1 VTDIADREKAMGL
14 RALVV
19 GAGSAGEGHAMAL
32 QQAGVE
38 VVGIASRTAAVVE
51 TLAARLGIAVASTDW
66 RRALA
71 DLAPDIVAVATPG
84 DTHAAIIDAAL
95 ERRAHLYVDKPFAPT
110 AAEARRLWAA
120 VRKAGVCSAYAATS
134 NYQPSALLARAL
146 IAEGAIGELLE
157 VEFVSHYH
165 WHERLPYGWP
175 HRLADG
181 GGRLNNNFTHKLAI
195 AESVCRGETLAVAGE
210 TRNDLKRAPIVP
222 FPHDFRDW
230 TRALVPVEQARAA
243 SWGEVDSD
251 WSYTV
256 LARIGASGADPE
268 DAVSATFRHS
278 CLRKGK
284 HQDYVAFYG
293 RTGTVHVDQAYCQG
307 DVHLWREGEEGFS
320 VVPMR
325 PDILAALP
333 RVDAQPHWHE
343 SWIVPARAW
352 NALAR
357 DFVAAIEGRPH
368 APFFT
373 LADGWRHQE
382 VIDAVRA
389 RAGWSRL
396 PADCG

>member
-1 VTDIADREKAMGL
+1 MAL
-14 RALVV
+14 RAMVV

-38 VVGIASRTAAVVE
+38 VVAIASRTGPVVE
-51 TLAARLGIAVASTDW
+51 ALAGRLGIPVASTDW
-66 RRALA
+66 RATLA
-71 DLAPDIVAVATPG
+71 ATAPDIVAVATPG
-84 DTHAAIIDAAL
+84 DTHGVIIDAAL
-95 ERRAHLYVDKPFAPT
+95 ECRAHLYVDKPFAPT
-110 AAEARRLWAA
+110 AAEARRLWRA
-120 VRKAGVCSAYAATS
+120 VRAAGVASAYAATS
-134 NYQPSALLARAL
+134 NYQPSALLARDL
-146 IAEGAIGELLE
+146 IAEGAIGDLLE

-195 AESVCRGETLAVAGE
+195 AESVCRGVTLAVAGE
-210 TRNDLKRAPIVP
+210 TRNDLRRAPIVP
-222 FPHDFRDW
+222 FPHDFREW
-230 TRALVPVEQARAA
+230 TRALVPEAQARAA

-256 LARIGASGADPE
+256 LARIGAPGSDPE
-268 DAVSATFRHS
+268 DAVSVTFRHS

-284 HQDYVAFYG
+284 HRDHVAFYG
-293 RTGTVHVDQAYCQG
+293 RTGTIHVDEAYCQG

-325 PDILAALP
+325 PEILARLP
-333 RVDAQPHWHE
+333 RVDVQPHWQE

-368 APFFT
+368 DPFFT
-373 LADGWRHQE
+373 LADGCRHQE
-382 VIDAVRA
+382 TIDAVRA

-396 PADCG
+396 PGAAEI

>member
-1 VTDIADREKAMGL
+1 MGL

-38 VVGIASRTAAVVE
+38 VAGIASRTRPVVE
-51 TLAARLGIAVASTDW
+51 ALAARLGIAVASTDW
-66 RRALA
+66 RRALD

-84 DTHAAIIDAAL
+84 DTHAAIVDAAL
-95 ERRAHLYVDKPFAPT
+95 ARRAHLYVDKPVAPT
-110 AAEARRLWAA
+110 AAEARRMWRA
-120 VRKAGVCSAYAATS
+120 VRAAGVTSAYAATS

-146 IAEGAIGELLE
+146 IAEGAIGDLLE
-157 VEFVSHYH
+157 AEFVSHYH
-165 WHERLPYGWP
+165 WHERLPHGWP

-195 AESVCRGETLAVAGE
+195 AESVCRGVTLAVAGE

-230 TRALVPVEQARAA
+230 TRALVPAEQARDAA
-243 SWGEVDSD
+243 WGEVDSD

-256 LARIGASGADPE
+256 LARIGPPGSDPGE
-268 DAVSATFRHS
+268 AVSVTFRHS
-278 CLRKGK
+278 CLRKGR

-293 RTGTVHVDQAYCQG
+293 RTGTIHVDEAYCQG
-307 DVHLWREGEEGFS
+307 DVHLWREGEPGFS

-325 PDILAALP
+325 PEIPAGLP
-333 RVDAQPHWHE
+333 RVDVQPHWQPGW
-343 SWIVPARAW
+343 SVPARAW

-373 LADGWRHQE
+373 LEDGWRHQE

-389 RAGWSRL
+389 RAGWHRL
-396 PADCG
+396 PADAG

>member
-1 VTDIADREKAMGL
+1 MTL
-14 RALVV
+14 RAIVV

-38 VVGIASRTAAVVE
+38 VVAIASRTKTVVE
-51 TLAARLGIAVASTDW
+51 ALAARLGIREASTDW
-66 RRALA
+66 RATLA
-71 DLAPDIVAVATPG
+71 RVAPDIVAVATPG
-84 DTHAAIIDAAL
+84 DTHGEIIDAAL
-95 ERRAHLYVDKPFAPT
+95 GVRAHLYVDKPFAPT
-110 AAEARRLWAA
+110 AAEARRLWRA
-120 VRKAGVCSAYAATS
+120 VRAADVRSAYAATS
-134 NYQPSALLARAL
+134 NYQPSAMLARAL

-195 AESVCRGETLAVAGE
+195 AESVCGGVALAVAGE

-230 TRALVPVEQARAA
+230 TKALVPLEQARAA
-243 SWGEVDSD
+243 PWGEVDSD

-256 LARIGASGADPE
+256 LARIGGQGTDPAN
-268 DAVSATFRHS
+268 AVSATFRHS

-284 HQDYVAFYG
+284 LRDYVAFYG
-293 RTGTVHVDQAYCQG
+293 RDGTIHVDEAYCQG
-307 DVHLWREGEEGFS
+307 AVHLWREGDEGFAE
-320 VVPMR
+320 VPMR
-325 PDILAALP
+325 REILASLP
-333 RVDAQPHWHE
+333 DVDVQPHWHE
-343 SWIVPARAW
+343 SWAVPARAW

-373 LADGWRHQE
+373 LEDGRRHQE
-382 VIDAVRA
+382 VIEAVRA
-389 RAGWSRL
+389 RAGWSAI
-396 PADCG
+396 PVD

>member
-1 VTDIADREKAMGL
+1 MAL
-14 RALVV
+14 RAMVV

-32 QQAGVE
+32 RQAGAE
-38 VVGIASRTAAVVE
+38 VVAIASRTRAVVDA
-51 TLAARLGIAVASTDW
+51 LAARLAIPVASTDW
-66 RRALA
+66 RATLA
-71 DLAPDIVAVATPG
+71 ELGPDIVAVATPG
-84 DTHAAIIDAAL
+84 DSHAEIIDAAL
-95 ERRAHLYVDKPFAPT
+95 AVRAHLYVDKPFAPT
-110 AAEARRLWAA
+110 AAEARRLWRA
-120 VRKAGVCSAYAATS
+120 VRDANVHSAYAATS
-134 NYQPSALLARAL
+134 NYQPSAMLARAL

-157 VEFVSHYH
+157 AEFVSHYH

-195 AESVCRGETLAVAGE
+195 AESVCRGVTLAVAGE

-222 FPHDFRDW
+222 FPHDFRVW
-230 TRALVPVEQARAA
+230 TQALVPPEQARAA
-243 SWGEVDSD
+243 SWGVVDSD

-256 LARIGASGADPE
+256 LVRIGAPDGDPE
-268 DAVSATFRHS
+268 GAVSVTFRHS

-293 RTGTVHVDQAYCQG
+293 RTGTIHVDQAYCQG

-325 PDILAALP
+325 ADILSALP
-333 RVDAQPHWHE
+333 AVDRQPHWHE
-343 SWIVPARAW
+343 SWMVPARAW

-357 DFVAAIEGRPH
+357 DFVAAIEGRAH

-382 VIDAVRA
+382 TIDAVRA
-389 RAGWSRL
+389 RLGWSPL
-396 PADCG
+396 PSSAG

>member
-1 VTDIADREKAMGL
+1 MAL

-19 GAGSAGEGHAMAL
+19 GAGSAGEGRSAAL

-38 VVGIASRTAAVVE
+38 IVAIASRTAAVVRRV
-51 TLAARLGIAVASTDW
+51 ADRLGIAVASTDW
-66 RRALA
+66 RASLA
-71 DLAPDIVAVATPG
+71 ELKPDIVAVATPG
-84 DTHAAIIDAAL
+84 DSHAEIIDASLAQG
-95 ERRAHLYVDKPFAPT
+95 AHLYVDKPFAPT
-110 AAEARRLWAA
+110 ATEARRLWRA
-120 VRKAGVCSAYAATS
+120 VQAAGVRSAYAATS

-195 AESVCRGETLAVAGE
+195 AESVCGGVSLAVAGE

-230 TRALVPVEQARAA
+230 TRALVPAEQAATA
-243 SWGEVDSD
+243 KWGEVDSD

-256 LARIGASGADPE
+256 LARIGAAGSDP
-268 DAVSATFRHS
+268 AAGISATFRHS
-278 CLRKGK
+278 CLRKGMV
-284 HQDYVAFYG
+284 QDYVAFYG
-293 RTGTVHVDQAYCQG
+293 RTGTIHVEQAYCQG
-307 DVHLWREGEEGFS
+307 AVHLWREGEEDFTA
-320 VVPMR
+320 VPMR
-325 PDILAALP
+325 QSILDALP
-333 RVDAQPHWHE
+333 SVKVQPHWPE
-343 SWIVPARAW
+343 SWAVPARAW

-357 DFVAAIEGRPH
+357 EFVADIEGRPH
-368 APFFT
+368 APYFT

-382 VIDAVRA
+382 VIDAVRV
-389 RAGWSRL
+389 RSGWTTL
-396 PADCG
+396 PTKP

>member
-1 VTDIADREKAMGL
+1 MR
-14 RALVV
+14 
-19 GAGSAGEGHAMAL
+19 
-32 QQAGVE
+32 
-38 VVGIASRTAAVVE
+38 
-51 TLAARLGIAVASTDW
+51 
-66 RRALA
+66 
-71 DLAPDIVAVATPG
+71 
-84 DTHAAIIDAAL
+84 
-95 ERRAHLYVDKPFAPT
+95 
-110 AAEARRLWAA
+110 
-120 VRKAGVCSAYAATS
+120 SAYAATS

-195 AESVCRGETLAVAGE
+195 AESVCRGVTLAVAGE

-230 TRALVPVEQARAA
+230 TQALVPPEQARAA
-243 SWGEVDSD
+243 AWGEVDSD

-256 LARIGASGADPE
+256 LARIGAPDSDPE
-268 DAVSATFRHS
+268 DAVSVTFRHS

-284 HQDYVAFYG
+284 HPDYVAFYG
-293 RTGTVHVDQAYCQG
+293 RTGTIHVDQAYCQG
-307 DVHLWREGEEGFS
+307 DVHLWREGEDGFS
-320 VVPMR
+320 VVAMR

-333 RVDAQPHWHE
+333 AVERQPHWHE
-343 SWIVPARAW
+343 SWMVPARAW

-357 DFVAAIEGRPH
+357 DFVAAIEARPH

-382 VIDAVRA
+382 TIDAVRA
-389 RAGWSRL
+389 RSGWSRL
-396 PADCG
+396 PSSAG